1 MLRVQKRCT
10 AALIN
15 EVTSSTDNLIKL
27 FRITSLLQRGNIS
40 EYSKTH
46 LN

>member
-1 MLRVQKRCT
+1 MLRVEIRRT

-40 EYSKTH
+40 EYSKTL